1 MRSTFISNT
10 MGYSRKKQKGGGRC
24 WEHTFLKTPWNFS
37 FIYFRGNFR
46 QINSPPLVESVQNRV
61 TSVGNSKTKNQDPW
75 KFNII
80 LSWSLLKIPH
90 SITLMALEIPYPQPP
105 PPPPLFLFF
114 SGIAQCKKSL
124 YFFFIWFWLVFY
136 PSWFCLLR
144 TGKTCTSMTKVIC
157 WNSSWVTVCVKPV
170 TYIQENTLGG

>member
-105 PPPPLFLFF
+105 PPPPLCLFF

-124 YFFFIWFWLVFY
+124 YFFFHLILVGILSILILSVKNGQNMHKHDKSY
-136 PSWFCLLR
+136 LL
-144 TGKTCTSMTKVIC
+144 K
-157 WNSSWVTVCVKPV
+157 
-170 TYIQENTLGG
+170 

>member
-1 MRSTFISNT
+1 
-10 MGYSRKKQKGGGRC
+10 MGYSRKKRGGAVENILF
-24 WEHTFLKTPWNFS
+24 WKTPWNFS

-46 QINSPPLVESVQNRV
+46 QINSPPLMETVQNGV
-61 TSVGNSKTKNQDPW
+61 TSVGNSKTKNQDAW

-80 LSWSLLKIPH
+80 LSWSPLKIPH
-90 SITLMALEIPYPQPP
+90 SITLMTLEIPYPR
-105 PPPPLFLFF
+105 PPLPFVCFF